1 MSTTPQKR
9 ATQHVPFSPR
19 PKAPS
24 PRTPKT
30 PGAASPTK
38 RGARTAGPGRFSR
51 AGVQLTKAGVAF
63 GDAFKALGQAVGA
76 LVTAPPASSA
86 KAQFHTVVIGS
97 ENPVKVGAVTA
108 VVAALKV
115 ALPAA
120 GFAVNLSTGANAVDT
135 AEAVREVVGNL
146 SSALPEGVVV
156 EYPYDTSPF
165 VEESIDQ
172 VYETLLEAIV
182 LVFLVIF
189 LFLQSWRAT
198 IIPTIA
204 VPVQPPVQQQRRAQL
219 RPRTGNPTAQT
230 AQPQPLSS
238 KLWMRGAGFGPQ

>member
-19 PKAPS
+19 PNAPS

-51 AGVQLTKAGVAF
+51 AGVQLTKAGLAF

-97 ENPVKVGAVTA
+97 ENPVKVDAVTA
-108 VVAALKV
+108 VVADYPEVIRPGTVLESV
-115 ALPAA
+115 TVPSGVPAQP
-120 GFAVNLSTGANAVDT
+120 
-135 AEAVREVVGNL
+135 VGL
-146 SSALPEGVVV
+146 AVVV
-156 EYPYDTSPF
+156 SGARRLGGSWCLGF
-165 VEESIDQ
+165 R
-172 VYETLLEAIV
+172 
-182 LVFLVIF
+182 
-189 LFLQSWRAT
+189 SWREGRVLGGSFLRGGRHLRT
-198 IIPTIA
+198 I
-204 VPVQPPVQQQRRAQL
+204 L
-219 RPRTGNPTAQT
+219 RPRRLAFWN
-230 AQPQPLSS
+230 
-238 KLWMRGAGFGPQ
+238 RV